1 MKSYSIY
8 RNFSLASIL
17 LLILILSACNA
28 TRYLAEDQALV
39 KSVKL
44 DSVDKEF
51 SASALTFVQNDI
63 RPNSRLNLA
72 LYNLFNTKNGKYR
85 TDRVRAIGEAPH
97 ILDSSLVEI
106 SRIQIEKFLA
116 TKGFFMAK
124 VKSDIKVEKKKASI
138 TFTANQ
144 GPEFKISSITHEIAD
159 PAVEKLYEANRENFT
174 RMREGA
180 RFDADSLNYEREQI
194 YRLMKQNGY
203 YDYLRQFVRFDVDSN
218 LNSSQAKVIMY
229 LSNPTDKPAHQVYTI
244 DNSFI
249 TIRNSEGLKDSL
261 LSDTLT
267 VDTQFHFV
275 DYSRK
280 FEPKP
285 ISRYLFIKKGEIY
298 DIDKEDLTY
307 DRLYDLN
314 VFRTIKIDYAKTSD
328 STNRLQPR
336 YDIVPLKRMSNRIE
350 GEYTFNSGR
359 NGFNIGN
366 TYTNRNL
373 FGGAEMLEIKAK
385 YGLLFDANATGNL
398 SNRIFS
404 RDLQLGANLV
414 FPKLL
419 VPFPIP
425 IIGKNGVPH
434 TTISS
439 SLQLFDQK
447 DAFSSRVFIN
457 AITYDW
463 VETKYKF
470 HSLTPIN
477 IEFRRGILN
486 SVFRDSLRQRGY
498 ELYVRTNNR
507 AFFNLGSQYAY
518 TLNNIRLNTY
528 SNFIYFRGA
537 IDAAGNTLGLLD
549 KLIKFPTDST
559 GSKTLFGLPYQEYV
573 KTELDGRLYHSLGGE
588 KQIIF
593 RLNTGI
599 GIPHGNSQ
607 QLTFEKNFFAGGSS
621 GVRAWQARTLGPGNY
636 NRSSLGSG
644 GRADTLR
651 RNLRNL
657 DQLGEYKLE
666 GNLEYRFTLAENFL
680 DAKIKGASFV
690 DFGNVWRKKS
700 QASMIE
706 NPGGEFEFNK
716 FLGQLAI
723 GTGAGLRFD
732 LNYFV
737 FRFDVGIKVKDP
749 QFQGSDQFV
758 LKYLFNRSGL
768 KDLKDRYK
776 VTNYPDVYRLVQYNF
791 GIGMPF

>member
-1 MKSYSIY
+1 MPDD
-8 RNFSLASIL
+8 R
-17 LLILILSACNA
+17 
-28 TRYLAEDQALV
+28 ALV

-44 DSVDKEF
+44 DSVDKEYVT
-51 SASALTFVQNDI
+51 SALTFVQNDI

-72 LYNLFNTKNGKYR
+72 LYNFFNTKKGKYR

-116 TKGFFMAK
+116 TKGFFKAR
-124 VKSDIKVEKKKASI
+124 VKSEIKIEKKKATI

-144 GPEFKISSITHEIAD
+144 GPEFKISTISFEVPD
-159 PAVEKLYEANRENFT
+159 SAVSALYQAKRASFT
-174 RMREGA
+174 RMREGQ
-180 RFDADSLNYEREQI
+180 RFDSDSLAYEREQI
-194 YRLMKQNGY
+194 YRLMKKNGY

-218 LNSSQAKVIMY
+218 SNNSQAKVILY
-229 LSNPTDKPAHQVYTI
+229 LANPTDKLAHKVYTI

-249 TIRNSEGLKDSL
+249 TITNSNGLTDSL
-261 LSDTLT
+261 LIDTVT
-267 VDTQFHFV
+267 VDSQYRFV

-280 FEPKP
+280 FDALP

-298 DIDKEDLTY
+298 NIDKEDLTY

-314 VFRTIKIDYAKTSD
+314 VFRTIKVEYAKTSD

-336 YDIVPLKRMSNRIE
+336 YDIVPLKRMSNRVE

-373 FGGAEMLEIKAK
+373 FGGAELLEVKAK
-385 YGLLFDANATGNL
+385 YGLLFDANVDGTFL
-398 SNRIFS
+398 ERIFS
-404 RDLQLGANLV
+404 RDLQLGVNLV
-414 FPKLL
+414 LPKLL

-425 IIGKNGVPH
+425 MMNKNGIPH

-439 SLQLFDQK
+439 SVQLFDQK

-457 AITYDW
+457 SITYNW
-463 VETKYKF
+463 IETKYKF
-470 HSLTPIN
+470 HSLTPLN
-477 IEFRRGILN
+477 IEFRKGKLN
-486 SVFRDSLRQRGY
+486 PIFRDSLRRRGY

-528 SNFIYFRGA
+528 GNFIYFRGA

-549 KLIKFPTDST
+549 RAIKFPKDSV
-559 GSKTLFGLPYQEYV
+559 GSRTLFGLPYQEYV
-573 KTELDGRLYHSLGGE
+573 RTEFDVRLYKSLGGE

-599 GIPHGNSQ
+599 GIPHGNSE

-636 NRSSLGSG
+636 NRASLGKG
-644 GRADTLR
+644 GQADTLR
-651 RNLRNL
+651 LNLRNL

-666 GNLEYRFTLAENFL
+666 GNLEYRFKIAENL
-680 DAKIKGASFV
+680 LNAKVKGATFV
-690 DFGNVWRKKS
+690 DFGNVWRKDTE
-700 QASMIE
+700 ASRKE
-706 NPGGEFEFNK
+706 NPGGEFKFNK
-716 FLGQLAI
+716 FLGQLAV
-723 GTGAGLRFD
+723 GTGVGLRFD

-737 FRFDVGIKVKDP
+737 FRFDVGLKVKDP
-749 QFQGSDQFV
+749 QFVGSDQYV
-758 LKYLFNRSGL
+758 LKYLLNKSARTEFTS
-768 KDLKDRYK
+768 RYK
-776 VTNYPDVYRLVQYNF
+776 ITNKPDVYRLVQYNF